1 MAHKPSLGDTG
12 RQRLGELRAAG
23 DALHRLEGMS
33 YA

>member
-1 MAHKPSLGDTG
+1 MAHKPSLEHAG
-12 RQRLGELRAAG
+12 RQRLGELRVAG